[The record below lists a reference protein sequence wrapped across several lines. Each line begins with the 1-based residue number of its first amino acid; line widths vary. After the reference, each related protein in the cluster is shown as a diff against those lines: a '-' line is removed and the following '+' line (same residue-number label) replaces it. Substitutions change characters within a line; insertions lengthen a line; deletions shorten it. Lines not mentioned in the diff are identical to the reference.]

1 VQEVWQRL
9 LRAQDRFVALDSEL
23 FLDPEVT
30 SREYVLR
37 YAPDVVRDVPDLL
50 ALLGV
55 QELLEVEDHIYI
67 ETDFEGDLHALPEGL
82 ELYCAGV
89 GYVVEYPF
97 RLSELL
103 ERATEVQEE
112 IEAAFS

>member
-1 VQEVWQRL
+1 
-9 LRAQDRFVALDSEL
+9 
-23 FLDPEVT
+23 
-30 SREYVLR
+30 
-37 YAPDVVRDVPDLL
+37 
-50 ALLGV
+50 V

-67 ETDFEGDLHALPEGL
+67 ETDFEGDLHALPAGL